1 MRYLKAFLFG
11 LGIWCVSFAAFGL
24 IDFAVKSLIYPAL
37 VEWFPKIVPEYNFV
51 NEREDYDRLYATMSV
66 ISSLILIFLSSHVT
80 MRLDNERME
89 YMITE
94 TEGLYTLSDGA
105 KIYYSR
111 YFRADICAAL
121 LIPLP
126 LMIFDGFLPLFSFLP
141 EGVLSLIQLPLE
153 PTRALTLTLG
163 VVPAY
168 LLMAVAFCT
177 ARLLSGLRCIDF
189 WRALWLSDIEYLG

>member
-11 LGIWCVSFAAFGL
+11 LGIWCISFAIFGF

-37 VEWFPKIVPEYNFV
+37 TEWFPRIVPEYNFV

-66 ISSLILIFLSSHVT
+66 ISALILICISSHVT

-94 TEGLYTLSDGA
+94 TEGLYTLGDGA
-105 KIYYSR
+105 RIYYSR
-111 YFRADICAAL
+111 YLKADTCAAM

-126 LMIFDGFLPLFSFLP
+126 LMIFEAFLPLFGFLP
-141 EGVLSLIQLPLE
+141 EGALSLIQIPLE
-153 PTRALTLTLG
+153 PTRAFTSTLG
-163 VVPAY
+163 VIPAY
-168 LLMAVAFCT
+168 LVMAVTFCA
-177 ARLLSGLRCIDF
+177 ARLASGLRCIDL

>member
-37 VEWFPKIVPEYNFV
+37 VEWFPRIVPEYNFV

-66 ISSLILIFLSSHVT
+66 ISALILICISSHVT
-80 MRLDNERME
+80 MRMDNERME

-111 YFRADICAAL
+111 YLWIDVYAAL

-126 LMIFDGFLPLFSFLP
+126 LMVFDAFLPIFSFLP
-141 EGVLSLIQLPLE
+141 EGALSLIQIPLE
-153 PTRALTLTLG
+153 PTRALVDNLG
-163 VVPAY
+163 AVFAY
-168 LLMAVAFCT
+168 LVMAVTFCV